1 MKKDKVYE
9 TELGDIALVAASRA
23 IHMDILI
30 FNTNKDI
37 SISPIE
43 IVCADHYEGGVRS
56 NSNPIILAYNGIH
69 FESLETLSPVDD
81 KISKPKNRRI

>member
-1 MKKDKVYE
+1 MTEAQLEQHILTFIRSDTTEAEWDHMKKDKVYE

-43 IVCADHYEGGVRS
+43 IVWADH
-56 NSNPIILAYNGIH
+56 
-69 FESLETLSPVDD
+69 
-81 KISKPKNRRI
+81 